1 MFKLHM
7 LLLMPM
13 MITDILLMKIEEAQL
28 TTRIVMVT
36 TPITA
41 TLV

>member
-1 MFKLHM
+1 
-7 LLLMPM
+7 MPM
-13 MITDILLMKIEEAQL
+13 MITDILLVKIEEAQL
-28 TTRIVMVT
+28 TAGIVMVT